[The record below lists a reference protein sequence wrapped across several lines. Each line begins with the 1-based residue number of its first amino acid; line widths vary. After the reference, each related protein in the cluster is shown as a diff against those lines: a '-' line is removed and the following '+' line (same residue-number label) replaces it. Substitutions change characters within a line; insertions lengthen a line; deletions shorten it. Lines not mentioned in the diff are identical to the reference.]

1 MAKWMYNAETDNC
14 ILEQTTG
21 IVIMNTDDIHPE
33 VIAKIVEK
41 WNDEYSQK
49 KIEMYLD
56 SEVENNRLTPD
67 ECEFLK
73 EEIAAMF
80 IVAENEQP
88 SAPTVPEED
97 ADLYL
102 PFKKEVVAEEKKE
115 SVIEQPKQPTME
127 STVET
132 KTAETPAVTR
142 QKRGPN
148 VASTAGKKKALSIS
162 EFKQQMQEKILI
174 IETLDAVKLPEFPQD
189 LSTDSKKLLLGFH
202 KEYNALIEKYVIMTQ
217 EL

>member
-33 VIAKIVEK
+33 VIAKIVEM
-41 WNDEYSQK
+41 WNEEYSQK

-56 SEVENNRLTPD
+56 SEVENNKLTPD

-88 SAPTVPEED
+88 AAPIVEDEED
-97 ADLYL
+97 EL
-102 PFKKEVVAEEKKE
+102 PFIADIQMKKEETA
-115 SVIEQPKQPTME
+115 VIEQPKQTIME
-127 STVET
+127 STTEQ
-132 KTAETPAVTR
+132 KTTETPAVTR

-174 IETLDAVKLPEFPQD
+174 IETLDAVKLPEFPEN
-189 LSTDSKKLLLGFH
+189 LSNDSKKLLLGFH

>member
-1 MAKWMYNAETDNC
+1 MKKWIYNTETDNS
-14 ILEQTTG
+14 ILDETDG
-21 IVIMNTDDIHPE
+21 LVIMHTDDINPI
-33 VIAKIVEK
+33 VITRVVEM

-49 KIEMYLD
+49 KIESYID
-56 SEVENNRLTPD
+56 SQVDDNRLTPD
-67 ECEFLK
+67 EAEFLK
-73 EEIAAMF
+73 EEITAMF

-88 SAPTVPEED
+88 AVPVVTDED
-97 ADLYL
+97 DDL
-102 PFKKEVVAEEKKE
+102 PFKQDVVEEKKE
-115 SVIEQPKQPTME
+115 TEPTKQPIME
-127 STVET
+127 STVEQ
-132 KTAETPAVTR
+132 KPAETPAVTR

-148 VASTAGKKKALSIS
+148 VASTAGKKKAMSIS

-174 IETLDAVKLPEFPQD
+174 IETLDSVKLPEFPEN

>member
-1 MAKWMYNAETDNC
+1 MVKQWIYDPNTDNC
-14 ILEQTTG
+14 IIEKESG
-21 IVIMNTDDIHPE
+21 VVIMHTEDINPE
-33 VIAKIVEK
+33 VISRVVEM

-49 KIEMYLD
+49 KIESYID
-56 SEVENNRLTPD
+56 SQIDDNRLTPD
-67 ECEFLK
+67 EAEFLK
-73 EEIAAMF
+73 EEITAMF

-88 SAPTVPEED
+88 TAPTVVNED
-97 ADLYL
+97 DDL
-102 PFKKEVVAEEKKE
+102 PFKQDVIEEKKE
-115 SVIEQPKQPTME
+115 IVTEPIKQPIME
-127 STVET
+127 STTEQ
-132 KTAETPAVTR
+132 KPAETPVVTR

-148 VASTAGKKKALSIS
+148 VATTAGKKKAMSIG

-189 LSTDSKKLLLGFH
+189 LSNDSKKLLLGFH